1 MPSAPRALCP
11 PVPAQV
17 TKHHP
22 AKGAAKTGRE
32 QMEIYYPEDNVTEV
46 VDLGKEQW
54 RHITTTVKTSYRG
67 TVIKASSAEGLQ
79 VHLDGGTV
87 RIDMSGSNPTSRLP
101 CPSCRP
107 SAHAKGVGKGC
118 CSSLTRRR
126 ARCLLCC
133 PVQ

>member
-1 MPSAPRALCP
+1 MPFAPVPFA

-101 CPSCRP
+101 CPAL
-107 SAHAKGVGKGC
+107 AHLAAQAH
-118 CSSLTRRR
+118 TQR
-126 ARCLLCC
+126 AWARDAAAL
-133 PVQ
+133 